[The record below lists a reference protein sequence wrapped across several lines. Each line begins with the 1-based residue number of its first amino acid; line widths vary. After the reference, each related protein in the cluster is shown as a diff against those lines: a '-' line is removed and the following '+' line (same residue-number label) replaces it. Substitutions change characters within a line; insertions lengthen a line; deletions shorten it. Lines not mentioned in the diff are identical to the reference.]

1 MPREEHVSA
10 IQTFAADSTR
20 PAPEPV
26 WLEIPKLA
34 AMLLW
39 RHWPALLFWF
49 FAQRVAYD
57 LLMDAAIRLA
67 EHGALLSYAAIAVLI
82 VTQLVGTIGMFL
94 VLRPSLSLPAGGA
107 AVERPIDP
115 WITALAVALLP
126 FFAYYVSWG
135 LLEGV
140 RRDFRITYGMS
151 VSFENREDLRD
162 IFSLNGL
169 WFALLAAWVVR
180 EVAKRRMAATGHSAW
195 AVVTTICEAYWVFVG
210 VAAIARG
217 LGMLRDWWH
226 GRAAYVAVADWWD
239 NPFVGLVSLA
249 PLKRMVDPFWQF
261 AATAAGAV
269 SMPLVWLAI
278 TALIYGLDLRRQ
290 QRLDRSDARVRYVV
304 RRYARLHS
312 TWHMVANK
320 LSAGW
325 NSKGVPLLN
334 SLRLVLRAGLPA
346 LLTLCLCWQLL
357 AFVDG
362 TVWLVLVEFL
372 GARSHEEW
380 TVIGQPW
387 SLLLSSPL
395 GVRPALLTEMLRVA
409 LLAATFA
416 CAISQVTAARARG
429 RDRS

>member
-1 MPREEHVSA
+1 MSTTDTLIATSA
-10 IQTFAADSTR
+10 PGAHESA
-20 PAPEPV
+20 

-34 AMLLW
+34 AVLLW

-57 LLMDAAIRLA
+57 LLMDLAIKLA

-94 VLRPSLSLPAGGA
+94 VLRPSLTLPTRSATG
-107 AVERPIDP
+107 ERPIDP

-126 FFAYYVSWG
+126 FFAYYASWG

-140 RRDFRITYGMS
+140 RRDFRITYTMS

-169 WFALLAAWVVR
+169 WFALLAAWIVR
-180 EVAKRRMAATGHSAW
+180 EIAKRRMAATGHSAW

-210 VAAIARG
+210 VAAIAKG
-217 LGMLRDWWH
+217 LAMLRDWWH
-226 GRAAYVAVADWWD
+226 GRAAYVAVADWWGQPFWEL
-239 NPFVGLVSLA
+239 PFVGLVSLA
-249 PLKRMVDPFWQF
+249 PLKRVFDPLWQF
-261 AATAAGAV
+261 VADAAGAV

-290 QRLDRSDARVRYVV
+290 QRLDRSDARMRFMA
-304 RRYARLHS
+304 RRYARLHAA
-312 TWHMVANK
+312 WHLAANK

-357 AFVDG
+357 AFFDG
-362 TVWLVLVEFL
+362 MAWLAVTRLL
-372 GARSHEEW
+372 GAHSYQEW
-380 TVIGQPW
+380 EVIGQPW
-387 SLLLSSPL
+387 SLLFSSPL
-395 GVRPALLTEMLRVA
+395 GVRPALLTEMLRVV

-416 CAISQVTAARARG
+416 CAINRVAATRAPG
-429 RDRS
+429 RDRT